1 MTMETAKSET
11 TSDNGGTAS
20 PDSGSASPDGGSGS
34 DSSRSSNSDGA
45 PKNYSRGE
53 NQKPVTDTYRENWNH
68 IFRRK
73 TSGKR

>member
-11 TSDNGGTAS
+11 TSDNGSTAS
-20 PDSGSASPDGGSGS
+20 PDSGSDS

-53 NQKPVTDTYRENWNH
+53 NQKPVTDAYRENWNH
-68 IFRRK
+68 IFKRK

>member
-20 PDSGSASPDGGSGS
+20 PDSGSGS

-73 TSGKR
+73 TSGNR

>member
-20 PDSGSASPDGGSGS
+20 SDSGTGS

-73 TSGKR
+73 TSGNR